1 MPTLVE
7 PGPLLFPQ
15 AACQTYLDT
24 AAEGLPAPGVAEG
37 FAAYHNAK
45 QLGSPGRKKLYPIVE
60 EARGLTAELLGTQS
74 ENICF
79 LSSASDSLLA
89 LLTSLPWSA
98 GDEVIIS
105 DLEFP
110 SNIIPWI
117 RLRQDGVKVTVV
129 ESVDGSIRLQDIA
142 AAITPKTKLVS
153 LSLVSYKTG
162 ALFAE
167 LPELAHKVHA
177 VDGILAVDATQG
189 LGRAPVEVGET
200 DFLFSSSF
208 KWLMSA
214 HGLGLTY
221 VSPRLR
227 DRLDPRAI
235 GWYSVD
241 NCFTPDRFE
250 RYELK
255 SGAACLAAGM
265 PNFPSLFA
273 LCASLRYVLGIGVEN
288 ISRTLEPLI
297 TRLFD
302 GVAATGSKMLTPA
315 DPRLR
320 AGIVSFEHPD
330 FQRIGAE
337 LADRQ
342 ITVWAGDG
350 RVRASAHLY
359 NDEADADRFITALQ
373 EILDR

>member
-1 MPTLVE
+1 MPSLVE
-7 PGPLLFPQ
+7 PGPQLFPQ
-15 AACQTYLDT
+15 AARQTYLDT
-24 AAEGLPAPGVAEG
+24 AAEGLPAPGVAEA
-37 FAAYHNAK
+37 FAAYHAAK
-45 QLGSPGRKKLYPIVE
+45 QLGSPGRKKLYPVVE
-60 EARGLTAELLGTQS
+60 EARELTARLMGTQS

-79 LSSASDSLLA
+79 LSSASDALLA
-89 LLTSLPWSA
+89 LLTSLNWKA

-117 RLRQDGVKVTVV
+117 RLRQDGMKVTVV
-129 ESVDGSIRLQDIA
+129 ESVDGAIRLEDVV

-162 ALFAE
+162 AYFAD
-167 LPELAHKVHA
+167 LPELARKVHE
-177 VDGILAVDATQG
+177 VDGVLAVDATQA
-189 LGRAPVEVGET
+189 LGRMPVGVGEV

-221 VSPRLR
+221 VAPRLR
-227 DRLDPRAI
+227 ERLDPRAI

-250 RYELK
+250 RYSLK
-255 SGAACLAAGM
+255 PDASCLAAGM

-273 LCASLRYVLGIGVEN
+273 LCASLRYVLGMGVES
-288 ISRTLEPLI
+288 ISETLAPLM
-297 TRLFD
+297 TRLYD
-302 GVAATGSKMLTPA
+302 GVAATGASMLTPPN
-315 DPRLR
+315 DGRR
-320 AGIVSFEHPD
+320 SGIVSFEHPD
-330 FQRIGAE
+330 FARIGAE
-337 LADRQ
+337 LANRE
-342 ITVWAGDG
+342 IIVWAGDG

-359 NDEADADRFITALQ
+359 NDESHVDRFVEALH
-373 EILDR
+373 EILE